1 MSNLTANDTALNI
14 QMNRLGFWCAVICI
28 ATGLLAVA
36 LPLDVPGGYDA
47 TPEERLNWLAAHRGF
62 VHCRLAQPN
71 RCNAHLVGVISRYRL
86 ASPP

>member
-1 MSNLTANDTALNI
+1 MSNLTANDTALDI

-47 TPEERLNWLAAHRGF
+47 TPGRAVELARG
-62 VHCRLAQPN
+62 P
-71 RCNAHLVGVISRYRL
+71 
-86 ASPP
+86 

>member
-1 MSNLTANDTALNI
+1 MSNLTANDTALDI

-47 TPEERLNWLAAHRGF
+47 TPGRAAELARGSQEF
-62 VHCRLAQPN
+62 VHCRVAQPN